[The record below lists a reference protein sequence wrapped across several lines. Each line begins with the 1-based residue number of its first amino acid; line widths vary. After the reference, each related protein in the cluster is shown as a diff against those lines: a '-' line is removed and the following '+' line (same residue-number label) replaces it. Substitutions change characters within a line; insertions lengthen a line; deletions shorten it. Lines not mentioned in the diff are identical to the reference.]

1 MDVPRRALPKL
12 ILEQGELVL
21 TETNSS
27 QTKICSKCHRDLVL
41 KEFHKHGRAKGGLQP
56 KCRTCVK
63 AYRKAYYQKHQE
75 RLREYSKEFYGNNR
89 ARVLGYV
96 KQYASLHSDRIE
108 QRTRLWREVNRETLL
123 QKKRLHHH
131 TNKQEMNAR
140 SREYRKRH
148 IDRLRLKRRE
158 YERKNPDLIRFH
170 KSQHE
175 ARKKNAI
182 GCCTSEKW
190 RQKCAY
196 HGWRCIYC
204 RVQLAPKTVT
214 TEHRRPLSRGGSNWP
229 ANLAPCCA
237 KCNQSKNN
245 KSEKEYRAYICFQK
259 LKVVST
265 AARDV
270 IAKPRNAT
278 GLLPIVLRRT

>member
-1 MDVPRRALPKL
+1 MVVPRRALPKL

-21 TETNSS
+21 TDSNSN
-27 QTKICSKCHRDLVL
+27 QTKSCSKCHRELPL
-41 KEFHKHGRAKGGLQP
+41 KEFHKHATGKNGVQS
-56 KCRTCVK
+56 KCRDCVK

-75 RLREYSKEFYGNNR
+75 RLQEYSKEFYGANR
-89 ARVLGYV
+89 EHVLNYQQRYAAENKSRIISYR
-96 KQYASLHSDRIE
+96 KQWYASNRDILLEIKRQDY
-108 QRTRLWREVNRETLL
+108 QVNKEHYNEISRKNWHAH
-123 QKKRLHHH
+123 KKR
-131 TNKQEMNAR
+131 NAAR
-140 SREYRKRH
+140 RK
-148 IDRLRLKRRE
+148 I
-158 YERKNPDLIRFH
+158 YEAANPDLIRFH

-175 ARKKNAI
+175 ARKKNAV
-182 GCCTSEKW
+182 GSCTSGQW

-204 RVQLAPKTVT
+204 RVELAPKTVT
-214 TEHRRPLSRGGSNWP
+214 TEHRKPLARGGSNWP
-229 ANLAPCCA
+229 ANLGPCCA

-259 LKVVST
+259 LKVLST
-265 AARDV
+265 AARVV